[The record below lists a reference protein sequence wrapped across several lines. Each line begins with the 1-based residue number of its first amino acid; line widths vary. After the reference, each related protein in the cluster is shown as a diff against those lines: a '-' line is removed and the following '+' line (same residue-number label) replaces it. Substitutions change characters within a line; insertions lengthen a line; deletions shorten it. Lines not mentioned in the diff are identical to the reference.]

1 VLEAYLGGQAVGLAQ
16 VKVLFGDVNPSGHLP
31 ESFPVK
37 LEDNPSY
44 LFYGGEPRGTEYRE
58 GIFVGYRYYDKKKM
72 DVLFPFGHG
81 LSYTT
86 FEYSNL
92 KLSAEAMKD
101 TDTLTATVTV
111 KNTGKRAGKAVV
123 QLYVGDTEGFVNA
136 VRPVRELKGFR
147 KVELQ
152 PGESKEVTFTL
163 CKRSFAYWNTQIHDW
178 YVETG
183 DFAIEVGDSVANLP
197 LRATVKIESTT
208 ELPRHFDLDSIV
220 MDVMADPKANAI
232 MGEFLKKAFAIFSM
246 ADENQ
251 TEAAQEAIS
260 DDMGEAMMG
269 YMPIRGALSFGG
281 GAVPEEMMLEMLKKM
296 NEA

>member
-1 VLEAYLGGQAVGLAQ
+1 
-16 VKVLFGDVNPSGHLP
+16 
-31 ESFPVK
+31 
-37 LEDNPSY
+37 
-44 LFYGGEPRGTEYRE
+44 
-58 GIFVGYRYYDKKKM
+58 M
-72 DVLFPFGHG
+72 
-81 LSYTT
+81 
-86 FEYSNL
+86 
-92 KLSAEAMKD
+92 
-101 TDTLTATVTV
+101 
-111 KNTGKRAGKAVV
+111 
-123 QLYVGDTEGFVNA
+123 NA

-232 MGEFLKKAFAIFSM
+232 MGEFLKKAFAIFSI

-269 YMPIRGALSFGG
+269 YMPIRGTLSFGG
-281 GAVPEEMMLEMLKKM
+281 GAVPEEMMLDMLKKM